1 MSRWD
6 DLDLTRWRADT
17 TLDDWG
23 AWLYVQD
30 RDSGALWSAA
40 YQPVRVQPTASDVR
54 FYAHKAEFRRT
65 DHEIALTM
73 EIAVAPDD
81 DVEIRRITLHN
92 RGERPRRLT
101 LTSYGEV
108 VMAAP
113 PADGRHPAFNKLFIE
128 SEYLPELDALLFRR
142 RPRAQGEAP
151 VFLAHLAL
159 AAGDTQALAGGQ
171 QRARMTH
178 SAHESDRA
186 RFLGRGHDAARAPQ
200 ALSSTGDQRR
210 AG

>member
-1 MSRWD
+1 M
-6 DLDLTRWRADT
+6 TRWRADT

-23 AWLYVQD
+23 TWLYVQD

-40 YQPVRVQPTASDVR
+40 YQPAKAVPAARDVR

-92 RGERPRRLT
+92 QSARPRRLA

-113 PADGRHPAFNKLFIE
+113 PADRRHPAFNKLFIE

-142 RPRAQGEAP
+142 RPRAESDAP

-159 AAGDTQALAGGQ
+159 GDRGRGRPTATGKYTLLY
-171 QRARMTH
+171 
-178 SAHESDRA
+178 ESDRA
-186 RFLGRGHDAARAPQ
+186 RFLGRGHDARVPRRRCLRAVQ
-200 ALSSTGDQRR
+200 SKRR